1 VAVDVAPVVTADF
14 DEAVDVVGALAPKF
28 TADVKSEV
36 TGTVSAVHVT
46 EWVAVA
52 KGAPLADLDTTE
64 TLAAIDALRAAEA
77 QARVGESRARREH
90 ARALQ
95 LREYG
100 LITPQALDEAAS
112 ALEAAAAAVT
122 AAQAQVRTAQ
132 ARLAKS
138 SIHAP
143 ISGVVSLRRVN
154 VGDRVEN
161 MGGNEPMFRIVDTRL
176 LELTV
181 PVPSSQLP
189 RVAVGAPVEFTI
201 DAWPGRTFTGRVSF
215 INPTVDDASRSARVV
230 VEVANADGLLKGGL
244 FARGRIVTGKRSAV
258 LQVPRVAVLNWN
270 VGNHS
275 GDVFVVA
282 DGRASKRAVQTGTA
296 SDDAIEITAGLAA
309 GDTVVTRGGF
319 ALRPGDRIQVA
330 APNPGE

>member
-1 VAVDVAPVVTADF
+1 
-14 DEAVDVVGALAPKF
+14 
-28 TADVKSEV
+28 
-36 TGTVSAVHVT
+36 
-46 EWVAVA
+46 
-52 KGAPLADLDTTE
+52 
-64 TLAAIDALRAAEA
+64 
-77 QARVGESRARREH
+77 
-90 ARALQ
+90 
-95 LREYG
+95 
-100 LITPQALDEAAS
+100 
-112 ALEAAAAAVT
+112 
-122 AAQAQVRTAQ
+122 
-132 ARLAKS
+132 
-138 SIHAP
+138 
-143 ISGVVSLRRVN
+143 
-154 VGDRVEN
+154 
-161 MGGNEPMFRIVDTRL
+161 
-176 LELTV
+176 V

-282 DGRASKRAVQTGTA
+282 DGRASKRGVQTGTA

-330 APNPGE
+330 APKPGE